1 MLWAGGPWTVIAVG
15 WRVCLSLCLRTVA
28 HFGLAACCLLVWL
41 LDGIGC
47 GNVLLGEL
55 RGWGWWLAVEDGAIR
70 PALLRLGMGIVARV
84 GPATGLGM
92 GTIGDGDYCAGGAG
106 DWPARVLAGRE
117 GPGSSLAAVTERMV
131 WLLGRGVAAWS
142 ESGRWTYNRLV

>member
-70 PALLRLGMGIVARV
+70 PALLRLGMGFVARV

-92 GTIGDGDYCAGGAG
+92 GTIGDGDYWGWGLLRGWGRRLACSCACGERRA
-106 DWPARVLAGRE
+106 WFLAGCGHGE
-117 GPGSSLAAVTERMV
+117 NGLAA
-131 WLLGRGVAAWS
+131 WKGRGCL
-142 ESGRWTYNRLV
+142 E